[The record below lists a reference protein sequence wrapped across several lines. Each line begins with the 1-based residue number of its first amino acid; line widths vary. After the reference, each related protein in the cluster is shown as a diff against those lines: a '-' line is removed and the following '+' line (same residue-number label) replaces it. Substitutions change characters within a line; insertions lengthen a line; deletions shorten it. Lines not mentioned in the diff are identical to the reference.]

1 MTMNYIKLECPGCE
15 HVLVTGGCVRVSH
28 GIACEY
34 KPKDGAQTTA
44 KPTWSGDVSEPSAS
58 DGAFV
63 AGALPG
69 SVRWLSPE
77 EHEKRISEATANAM
91 LASAFE
97 KQEGGSHYRTMKI
110 QPVEYIHKNGI
121 GFVEGA
127 VVKYVS
133 RWRAKG
139 GVADLKK
146 ARHMLDL
153 LIEMEEDPKA

>member
-1 MTMNYIKLECPGCE
+1 MSMSYIKLECPNCE
-15 HVLVTGGCVRVSH
+15 HVLITGGCVRIGH

-34 KPKDGAQTTA
+34 KPKAGGPITS
-44 KPTWSGDVSEPSAS
+44 KPSWAGDVSEPLDDVPTQDEVYRAVTRLQ
-58 DGAFV
+58 AQ
-63 AGALPG
+63 
-69 SVRWLSPE
+69 
-77 EHEKRISEATANAM
+77 ATANAM

-97 KQEGGSHYRTMKI
+97 KQEGGSHYLKMKI

-153 LIEMEEDPKA
+153 LIEMEEEAKPSP